1 MAFDLDTQD
10 IRDATQNAEEGSL
23 FFLLVATP
31 NNPPKSFHQNLVQP
45 YLYARGWRKISY
57 KNTGF
62 R

>member
-10 IRDATQNAEEGSL
+10 IRDVTQCAEEGSL
-23 FFLLVATP
+23 YFLLVATP
-31 NNPPKSFHQNLVQP
+31 NNPPKSFHKNLVQP
-45 YLYARGWRKISY
+45 FLYERGWKKISY